1 MITVLLFAHLQDE
14 IGQRELKLAIK
25 EITVK
30 DLKQTLTESY
40 HLSQMETTM
49 VAVNEEYALD
59 HDVIRAG
66 DVVALIPPVSGGNR
80 DEHHSNCRL

>member
-59 HDVIRAG
+59 YDVIRAG
-66 DVVALIPPVSGGNR
+66 DVVALIPPVSGG
-80 DEHHSNCRL
+80 